1 MITTFEELSRS
12 LPAPPDSA
20 EPDLRRE
27 FGNAPPTRWIVLDDD
42 PTGTQS
48 VRDLPVL
55 TAWTTED
62 LRWALGTGRPAI
74 YVQTNARS
82 LDPDT
87 AEAVMGEVVRTAI
100 HVAQDLGVGVEF
112 VSRTD
117 STLRG
122 HFPLDTDVISRAC
135 AEESLE
141 ASPDAVLLI
150 PAFPDAGRVTVNGV
164 HYVGAG
170 DGTVAPAADSP
181 FARDATF
188 GYATSDLRDWVEEK
202 TSGRAPAASVVHL
215 PLSTI
220 RRGSAAVARV
230 LAGLSGGTYVTVDVM
245 IEEDMQVVAA
255 AVHQCRAA
263 GATFLYRTGPPFVRS
278 LIAQSATAPLSSE
291 ELAGLH
297 RRLGASAAPGG
308 LVVVG
313 SHVPTT
319 TRQLKVLRERAQADE
334 VVIDVLTLLD
344 GTAADVVDDDCV
356 TEVVDRLQHAN
367 VVISTSR
374 NVVTGTDEQDS
385 LRIARQV
392 SDALVT
398 LTQRVMGRT
407 RPRFIVAKGGITS
420 SDIATRAL
428 QIRRAMVRGQMLPGI
443 VSLWQSVDGPAA
455 GVPYVVFAGNVG
467 DDKSLSEVVARL
479 SA

>member
-1 MITTFEELSRS
+1 
-12 LPAPPDSA
+12 
-20 EPDLRRE
+20 
-27 FGNAPPTRWIVLDDD
+27 
-42 PTGTQS
+42 
-48 VRDLPVL
+48 
-55 TAWTTED
+55 
-62 LRWALGTGRPAI
+62 
-74 YVQTNARS
+74 
-82 LDPDT
+82 
-87 AEAVMGEVVRTAI
+87 
-100 HVAQDLGVGVEF
+100 
-112 VSRTD
+112 
-117 STLRG
+117 
-122 HFPLDTDVISRAC
+122 
-135 AEESLE
+135 
-141 ASPDAVLLI
+141 
-150 PAFPDAGRVTVNGV
+150 
-164 HYVGAG
+164 
-170 DGTVAPAADSP
+170 
-181 FARDATF
+181 
-188 GYATSDLRDWVEEK
+188 
-202 TSGRAPAASVVHL
+202 GRAPAASVVHL

-255 AVHQCRAA
+255 AVHQCRSA